1 MKRTLLIGGLAVVLA
16 LVGSRAEADGI
27 SLSPNPTQSDSAGC
41 STESNKNLSG
51 QALIDVLEGTSPLG
65 STCSFDVTGSFS
77 LLYKSDAGG
86 SDSGTFSSFYET
98 NYTPTS
104 SDASGATIFQAVSG
118 TYMDCTVCY
127 LVVKDGNNSPAQYF
141 FDISGWTGSTISLTG
156 FWLDT
161 QGGISNVAIW
171 GSATAV
177 PEPATLL
184 LLGTGLGLAA
194 LRQRRRR
201 LA

>member
-1 MKRTLLIGGLAVVLA
+1 MKRTLLIGGMAVLLA

-27 SLSPNPTQSDSAGC
+27 SLSPDSDSDSVGC
-41 STESNKNLSG
+41 STGSNKNLSG
-51 QALIDVLEGTSPLG
+51 QALIDVLNGLN
-65 STCSFDVTGSFS
+65 STCDFGVTDSLS

-86 SDSGTFSSFYET
+86 TDSGTFSSAYDTVF
-98 NYTPTS
+98 TPTS

-141 FDISGWTGSTISLTG
+141 FDISGWDGTTISLTN
-156 FWLDT
+156 FWSST

-171 GSATAV
+171 GSAVTV

>member
-1 MKRTLLIGGLAVVLA
+1 MNRTLLIGCMAVVLA

-27 SLSPNPTQSDSAGC
+27 SLSPDSVGC
-41 STESNKNLSG
+41 STGSNKNLSG
-51 QALIDVLEGTSPLG
+51 QALIDVLEGVN
-65 STCSFDVTGSFS
+65 STCEFDVTGSLS

-86 SDSGTFSSFYET
+86 SDSGTFSSAYDTVFS
-98 NYTPTS
+98 PTS
-104 SDASGATIFQAVSG
+104 TDASGATIFQTVSG

-141 FDISGWTGSTISLTG
+141 FDISGWDGSTISLTG
-156 FWLDT
+156 FWLNT

-171 GSATAV
+171 GSAVTV

>member
-1 MKRTLLIGGLAVVLA
+1 MKRTLLIGGMAVVLA
-16 LVGSRAEADGI
+16 LVGSRAQASDFELGPGDTTCT
-27 SLSPNPTQSDSAGC
+27 SPDNT
-41 STESNKNLSG
+41 NLSG
-51 QALIDVLEGTSPLG
+51 SQLLNVLEPCFGQIEDP
-65 STCSFDVTGSFS
+65 FE

-86 SDSGTFSSFYET
+86 GESGTFASSYGTTFV
-98 NYTPTS
+98 P
-104 SDASGATIFQAVSG
+104 SDDPEDATILFGGG
-118 TYMDCTVCY
+118 TSIDCTACY
-127 LVVKDGNNSPAQYF
+127 LVVKDGKNSPAQYF
-141 FDISGWTGSTISLTG
+141 FDISAWNGVDSIVLKG
-156 FWLDT
+156 FWSGDNYR
-161 QGGISNVAIW
+161 GGISNVAIW